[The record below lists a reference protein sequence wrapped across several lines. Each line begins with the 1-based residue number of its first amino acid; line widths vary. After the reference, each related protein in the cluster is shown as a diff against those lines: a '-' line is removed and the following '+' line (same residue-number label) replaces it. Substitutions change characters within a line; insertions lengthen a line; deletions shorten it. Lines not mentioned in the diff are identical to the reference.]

1 MNVTIP
7 ASTSATAG
15 NSVRSL
21 LASALNAIL
30 THSRSLDGKEM
41 QFESTSTT
49 AAPAPGKIERAI
61 AFLTETSEARELR
74 LQQAYLSEAT
84 DLYDLE
90 YRSREWDR
98 KARLSTSW

>member
-7 ASTSATAG
+7 ASTNHATG
-15 NSVRSL
+15 TTVRSI

-41 QFESTSTT
+41 QFESASVQ
-49 AAPAPGKIERAI
+49 AAPGKIERAI